1 MVNWADEARRLSDQ
15 IENIIKSS
23 FRKRRKGG
31 ILKNILKLILEHE
44 AHGENEK
51 MRQQK
56 NSSATKSSQ
65 LCTFQRGRDARR
77 VAQSQNVDD
86 QILNLYRIF

>member
-31 ILKNILKLILEHE
+31 ILKNILKLILEHG
-44 AHGENEK
+44 AHGANEK

-56 NSSATKSSQ
+56 NSSAKKAANFALFREDVTHAVRLK
-65 LCTFQRGRDARR
+65 
-77 VAQSQNVDD
+77 VKVDM
-86 QILNLYRIF
+86 IKL